1 MILTNHIINDRMERI
16 VYIAKK
22 VGWGETIVTYTDT
35 TRQVKICL
43 TSTGVILIKNA
54 SIDRLVTAYVANIDD
69 VKWIYTVM
77 GYERIPERVYN
88 KTMKNRKHLRFM

>member
-1 MILTNHIINDRMERI
+1 MILTKHVMNDRMERI
-16 VYIAKK
+16 VYIAQN
-22 VGWGETIVTYTDT
+22 VGWGETIISYIDT
-35 TRQVKICL
+35 NRKVRVCL
-43 TSTGVILIKNA
+43 TSTGVIFIKNVDV
-54 SIDRLVTAYVANIDD
+54 DRLITAYVANIDE